1 MENKMEYELINPSDP
16 YTFIADD
23 LETAALVVLIFGTA
37 YGANPKDGGENV
49 PIFLFGGALEWYQEH
64 FGRTP
69 DDGLI
74 AKKKAVADAMES
86 MMFGHFQDRERYEA
100 ALAAIT
106 DPDKKAEFMKTW
118 QDGCSSLN
126 NIGQV
131 AHNLAKKLRTRDLKE
146 GEK

>member
-1 MENKMEYELINPSDP
+1 MEYELINPSDP

-23 LETAALVVLIFGTA
+23 LETAALVVLILGTA
-37 YGANPKDGGENV
+37 YGAKPKDEGEEV

-74 AKKKAVADAMES
+74 AKKKAVADAMSS
-86 MMFGHFQDRERYEA
+86 MMFGHFQDRQRYEL

-106 DPDKKAEFMKTW
+106 EPQKKVEFIEAW
-118 QDGCSSLN
+118 QNMCSSLN
-126 NIGQV
+126 NIGGT
-131 AHNLAKKLRTRDLKE
+131 AHAIAKKLQTEEIK
-146 GEK
+146 

>member
-1 MENKMEYELINPSDP
+1 MEYDLINPSDP

-37 YGANPKDGGENV
+37 YGAKPKNGGEEV
-49 PIFLFGGALEWYQEH
+49 PIFLLGGALEWYQKH

-74 AKKKAVADAMES
+74 AKKKEVADAMES
-86 MMFGHFQDRERYEA
+86 MMLGYFQDRERYEA

-106 DPDKKAEFMKTW
+106 DPQKKAKFMKTW

-126 NIGQV
+126 NIGQA
-131 AHNLAKKLRTRDLKE
+131 AHSLAKKLRAEETE
-146 GEK
+146 